1 MTSFPDVRLR
11 RVRELETVRSLTRET
26 RLSPSNFIYPLFVTH
41 GQGIR
46 QPIEPMPGCFHLSLD
61 MLAEEVAEVVEL
73 GLPGVLLFG
82 LPAEKDP
89 VGSGAYD
96 PEGIIQEAIRV
107 IKQAAPDLLVIGD
120 VCLCEYT
127 DHGHCGVIVN
137 DGAGKGRIDN
147 DQTLELL
154 ARTALAQVQAG
165 ADMVAPSAMMDG
177 QVRAIRDLLNAYD
190 YPQTPIMGY
199 AAKYASAFYGPFR
212 VAADSTPQFGDR
224 RSYQMD
230 PANRRMALREIESDI
245 AEGADI
251 VMVKP
256 ALAYLDVIRDA
267 TQRFD
272 HPMAAYN
279 VSGEFSMVKGAG
291 RQGWID
297 EKAVTLELLTA
308 IRRAG
313 ADIIISYHAKEA
325 ARWLRGEG

>member
-1 MTSFPDVRLR
+1 MTSFPDMRLR
-11 RVRELETVRSLTRET
+11 RVRELEPVRNLVRET

-41 GQGIR
+41 GSGVR
-46 QPIEPMPGCFHLSLD
+46 RPIEPMPGNYQLSLD
-61 MLAEEVAEVVEL
+61 MLEEEAAEVVDL
-73 GLPGVLLFG
+73 GIPAVLLFG
-82 LPAEKDP
+82 LPEEKDP

-107 IKQAAPDLLVIGD
+107 IKQAAPNLMVVGD

-127 DHGHCGVIVN
+127 DHGHCGIIEGNHV
-137 DGAGKGRIDN
+137 DN
-147 DQTLELL
+147 DQSLELL
-154 ARTALAQVQAG
+154 ARTALTQVQAG

-177 QVRAIRDLLNAYD
+177 QVRAIRETLDAHGEETV
-190 YPQTPIMGY
+190 PVMGY

-230 PANRRMALREIESDI
+230 PANRRMAMREIESDI

-256 ALAYLDVIRDA
+256 AMAYLDVIKSARD
-267 TQRFD
+267 RFD
-272 HPMAAYN
+272 HPLAAYN
-279 VSGEFSMVKGAG
+279 VSGEFSMIKGAA

-297 EKAVTLELLTA
+297 EKPVTLELLTA

-313 ADIIISYHAKEA
+313 ADIIISYHAKEV
-325 ARWLRGEG
+325 ARWLQEQE